1 MLGSAVIKVG
11 LTAKEVGRLAK
22 RHPDVIEKD
31 AGGHARRIVDIFL
44 QDLQVGKV
52 IPLVRYPRPPPPSR
66 PSPLHGTLHGM
77 QQPFSVSHPQQ

>member
-1 MLGSAVIKVG
+1 MRDGRGCSSLNCTMPSCFGAGFGCEQVG

-31 AGGHARRIVDIFL
+31 AGGHARRIVHIFL

-52 IPLVRYPRPPPPSR
+52 TPAV
-66 PSPLHGTLHGM
+66 
-77 QQPFSVSHPQQ
+77 

>member
-1 MLGSAVIKVG
+1 MLGSAANKVG

-52 IPLVRYPRPPPPSR
+52 IPLV
-66 PSPLHGTLHGM
+66 
-77 QQPFSVSHPQQ
+77 